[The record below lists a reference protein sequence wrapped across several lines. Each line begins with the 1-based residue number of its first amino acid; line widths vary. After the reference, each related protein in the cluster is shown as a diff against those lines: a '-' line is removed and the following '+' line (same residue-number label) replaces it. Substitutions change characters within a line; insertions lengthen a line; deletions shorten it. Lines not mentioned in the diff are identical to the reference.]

1 MIMRTFYIFRI
12 NNEFATL
19 TKDCPY
25 NLYKSMEKIYYT
37 DKKDLSIAYN
47 IYEQII
53 LPFKKNKINVN
64 IFENYKDNDFYTKFN
79 NIHMI
84 NNFYNDEQTKLIVNS
99 SFMVLKTTILTPSF
113 FNVLRDYSNIFVCDF
128 ENKDYFWLERVAV

>member
-1 MIMRTFYIFRI
+1 MRTFYIFRI